1 MGSQDSWVGGPATI
15 RGFSFWSDQI
25 SCRASLKTDLFL
37 TSEHGAGCQDIQA
50 NCSLPLHATEMVQ
63 CPRSS
68 GTTRRAKRYKPFTA
82 LTLLRPGVVFAKGV
96 VFGCVGVQEPQRVLR
111 NVFGCHHFVIADDI
125 GESYSRELL
134 LGVGFYRVELE
145 LCRGEKQQLLKA
157 GFNVFF
163 WKGPEKLQPLPQ
175 IQSSHEHNCS
185 VG

>member
-1 MGSQDSWVGGPATI
+1 M
-15 RGFSFWSDQI
+15 
-25 SCRASLKTDLFL
+25 

-68 GTTRRAKRYKPFTA
+68 GTTRQAKRYKPLTA

-125 GESYSRELL
+125 GESHSRELL

-157 GFNVFF
+157 GSKVFF
-163 WKGPEKLQPLPQ
+163 
-175 IQSSHEHNCS
+175 
-185 VG
+185 